1 MLKPLKA
8 ERSLMKMTGTSI
20 LSNAN
25 KHNTS
30 MQSLNYGII
39 PEKKGQGSDSRDP
52 YGSITVNDM
61 L

>member
-39 PEKKGQGSDSRDP
+39 PEKGQGSGSRDP